1 MPVISD
7 VRHVP
12 LRYNPNTLSLEVWDG
27 TVTGSVGGGGGDASA
42 ANQALEIAALG
53 ATADAEAAG
62 NGSIIAIL
70 KRIRTL
76 LGGTLAVSGTFWQA
90 TQPVSAAAL
99 PLPSNAAQETGGNL
113 ATIAGK
119 DFATSAK
126 QDTGNTSLSTIAG
139 KDFAT
144 SAKQDTGN
152 TSLATIAGKDFA
164 TAANQ
169 ATGIASLATIATNVA
184 PLVTAQG
191 AASSGVAG
199 PLTQAVV
206 SDTPESYAADTVRPL
221 SMTADGRL
229 RVSVTTS
236 PNELIWQS
244 TFSSPWA
251 CAYAS
256 AAGAGVNYV

>member
-90 TQPVSAAAL
+90 TQPVSAIC
-99 PLPSNAAQETGGNL
+99 T
-113 ATIAGK
+113 
-119 DFATSAK
+119 
-126 QDTGNTSLSTIAG
+126 
-139 KDFAT
+139 
-144 SAKQDTGN
+144 
-152 TSLATIAGKDFA
+152 
-164 TAANQ
+164 
-169 ATGIASLATIATNVA
+169 
-184 PLVTAQG
+184 
-191 AASSGVAG
+191 
-199 PLTQAVV
+199 
-206 SDTPESYAADTVRPL
+206 
-221 SMTADGRL
+221 
-229 RVSVTTS
+229 
-236 PNELIWQS
+236 
-244 TFSSPWA
+244 
-251 CAYAS
+251 
-256 AAGAGVNYV
+256 